1 VLANARVNSITDAA
15 TGWPEVL
22 CQLPMH
28 TAVAT
33 LCDRCER
40 ASAYLRGKGAAYS
53 DVVQLSGGIE
63 RYLQAFPDSG
73 YFSGKNFVFDERV
86 AVAAAAAVPAAAAV
100 VGRCAV
106 CAAHWDSYAPRCRCA
121 HCRVLMLVC
130 SDCLPTVNSSSYAA
144 TTSNTASYASSST
157 DAYESETGYTLS
169 SATGTDATSTGSSG
183 IDAAAPAVVRNS
195 GGLLQLECAECRQRT
210 AVQCT
215 KRATHGFKGG
225 LPLLCRKHFEHS
237 TANSSTSS
245 SSSSAAA
252 ESMIDL
258 TVEGCCEGGLKGGH
272 CAKLPRF
279 GMPTS
284 NTAPTSCGP
293 HKREGYVNLME
304 GLCQY
309 RQ

>member
-1 VLANARVNSITDAA
+1 MLSHRHVQSS
-15 TGWPEVL
+15 WPEVL
-22 CQLPMH
+22 LLSLMH
-28 TAVAT
+28 TAVIA

-73 YFSGKNFVFDERV
+73 YFTGKNFVFDERV
-86 AVAAAAAVPAAAAV
+86 AVAAAAAAPAAAV

-106 CAAHWDSYAPRCRCA
+106 CAVQWDSYAPRCRCV

-130 SDCLPTVNSSSYAA
+130 SDCLPTVTGSSTAA
-144 TTSNTASYASSST
+144 TMSNTTT
-157 DAYESETGYTLS
+157 DASCGTDEYESESGDAVS
-169 SATGTDATSTGSSG
+169 SATAAFTDATSTYGSDSN
-183 IDAAAPAVVRNS
+183 AAAAAVARDS
-195 GGLLQLECAECRQRT
+195 GGLLQLVCTECRQRT

-215 KRATHGFKGG
+215 KRATHGFRGR

-237 TANSSTSS
+237 SASS
-245 SSSSAAA
+245 SSSSFSSAAA
-252 ESMIDL
+252 EGMIDL

-279 GMPTS
+279 GMPIG
-284 NTAPTSCGP
+284 NTAPRSCGP

-309 RQ
+309 GQSLQC

>member
-1 VLANARVNSITDAA
+1 VSS
-15 TGWPEVL
+15 
-22 CQLPMH
+22 H
-28 TAVAT
+28 
-33 LCDRCER
+33 RCER

-86 AVAAAAAVPAAAAV
+86 AVAAAAVPAAAAV

-106 CAAHWDSYAPRCRCA
+106 CAAHWDSYAPRCRCV

-130 SDCLPTVNSSSYAA
+130 SDCLPTVTGSSNAA
-144 TTSNTASYASSST
+144 TTSNTASYASSGT
-157 DAYESETGYTLS
+157 DEYESESGEAVS
-169 SATGTDATSTGSSG
+169 SATDAVTDATSTGGSG
-183 IDAAAPAVVRNS
+183 IDGAAAVARDSS
-195 GGLLQLECAECRQRT
+195 GLQLECAECRQRT

-215 KRATHGFKGG
+215 KRATYGFKGG
-225 LPLLCRKHFEHS
+225 LPQLCRKHFEHS
-237 TANSSTSS
+237 SANSSTSS